1 MRTELYRIEGP
12 WSGWS
17 AIVPRPR
24 GGDWLEDEIA
34 SWRRVGIEVIVSA
47 LTSEEN
53 AELDLMREREL
64 CEKMRIVFIAF
75 PIADRG
81 LPPSMKAALD
91 LAYRLEQRLALG
103 ENIAIHCRQGIGRSS
118 LLAACVLV
126 ASGGDPESA
135 WERIAAA
142 RGCPVPDTSEQ
153 KDWVTQFARYKLV
166 PLGEPTGSDRERG
179 ER

>member
-1 MRTELYRIEGP
+1 MRTELNWIEGP
-12 WSGWS
+12 WRCRL
-17 AIVPRPR
+17 AIMPRPR
-24 GGDWLEDEIA
+24 GRDWLEDEIS
-34 SWRRVGIEVIVSA
+34 SWQSMGIEVIVSA

-64 CEKMRIVFIAF
+64 CEKVKIVFIAF

-103 ENIAIHCRQGIGRSS
+103 ENIATHCRQGIGPASP
-118 LLAACVLV
+118 LAACVLV
-126 ASGGDPESA
+126 VSGVDPASA
-135 WERIAAA
+135 WERIVAA
-142 RGCPVPDTSEQ
+142 RGCSVPDTNEQ
-153 KDWVTQFARYKLV
+153 KEWVTPFARYKLV
-166 PLGEPTGSDRERG
+166 PLGEPAGSDRERG